1 MSVLKVQRKPTE
13 ANLKLDFQF
22 DNPGLEFLVKNFTD
36 GDIYVGVEAIK
47 ERMILILAETAQVV
61 VCMTTQGCDTLYV
74 IPTAVSEKGVE
85 VQCLRW

>member
-13 ANLKLDFQF
+13 ANTKLDFQF

-47 ERMILILAETAQVV
+47 ERMILIPAETAQVV
-61 VCMTTQGCDTLYV
+61 ACMTTQGDDTLYV
-74 IPTAVSEKGVE
+74 IPTITSEKGVE